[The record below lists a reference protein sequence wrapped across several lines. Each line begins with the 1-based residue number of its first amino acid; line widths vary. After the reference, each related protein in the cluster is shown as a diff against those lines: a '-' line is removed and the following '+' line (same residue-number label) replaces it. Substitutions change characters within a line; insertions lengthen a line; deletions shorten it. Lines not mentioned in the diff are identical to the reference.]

1 MHKLYITAL
10 SESTP
15 AGQCLNVLREA
26 CAPWKSLDP
35 VEALRL
41 LNQPLPILVAEDESE
56 DALTAAETA
65 LSAVGFEIR
74 CLGPDESISSLES
87 IYEPIGSENQSNE
100 PEDMI
105 AQIAL
110 VLLNVAN
117 ANPVLAV
124 ATAASLAHVM
134 GESDPGFFEA
144 GILLARTFPAAPQGD
159 LVRAMIDAALDMSD
173 DEHLD

>member
-10 SESTP
+10 P
-15 AGQCLNVLREA
+15 AASVGSAINAIRKAL
-26 CAPWKSLDP
+26 APWESLDS
-35 VEALRL
+35 VAALTF
-41 LNQPLPILVAEDESE
+41 LNLPLPILVAEDESE
-56 DALTAAETA
+56 DALTDAETTLREA
-65 LSAVGFEIR
+65 GFEIR